1 MKTWKGEG
9 MFVENVKREQEITD
23 RLSDSEI
30 NRLCSLD
37 AHFQY
42 VDATFAEL
50 GLN

>member
-9 MFVENVKREQEITD
+9 TFVENGNARPDITD
-23 RLSDSEI
+23 RLSDPEI

-42 VDATFAEL
+42 VDATFAAL
-50 GLN
+50 G